1 MLPYLLPAKYNKRQ
15 KYARR
20 RAIGFYKKHT
30 LKTLNGIVNHPDKR
44 HWDKEDEL
52 THEKG
57 LNGFQ
62 ALFLPKMKNL

>member
-1 MLPYLLPAKYNKRQ
+1 MFPYLLPATYNRRQ

-20 RAIGFYKKHT
+20 RAIGLDKEHT

-44 HWDKEDEL
+44 HCDKEDEL

-62 ALFLPKMKNL
+62 GEYSINVKK

>member
-1 MLPYLLPAKYNKRQ
+1 LDKE
-15 KYARR
+15 
-20 RAIGFYKKHT
+20 HT

-44 HWDKEDEL
+44 HCDKEDEL

-62 ALFLPKMKNL
+62 GEYSINVKK